1 MRAVQYNF
9 ERQYGRNSNKN
20 YKNWAKSGKNG
31 RNWPKKS
38 WERPILNLKFYL
50 VFWHLL
56 GTISLKFYWKKNSY
70 LQSFW
75 EFDSFP
81 FFVKFNGKRCRYP
94 RKHPPLES
102 HRHLFSLKTI
112 WKHLK
117 DTFGIPK
124 SYRDKSL
131 VQVGSFTQICLYYR
145 YLFFIVKMRE
155 RFKI

>member
-1 MRAVQYNF
+1 MGKI
-9 ERQYGRNSNKN
+9 RQKRTKLAKKVLRTPNPKSKILFSILTLARNHFIK
-20 YKNWAKSGKNG
+20 
-31 RNWPKKS
+31 
-38 WERPILNLKFYL
+38 
-50 VFWHLL
+50 VLL
-56 GTISLKFYWKKNSY
+56 EKNSY

-75 EFDSFP
+75 EFGSFP